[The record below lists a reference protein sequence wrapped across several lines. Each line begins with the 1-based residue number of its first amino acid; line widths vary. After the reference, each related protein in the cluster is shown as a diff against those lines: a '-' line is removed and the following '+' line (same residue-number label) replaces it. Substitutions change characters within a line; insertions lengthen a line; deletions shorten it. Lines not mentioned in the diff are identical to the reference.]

1 MPTKRCMRARKLA
14 ALELAKWLR
23 ENLLPR
29 YFGSPCVPLSACQMS
44 RPQGVMVT
52 MCPPVGPP
60 GVTAAMCRPAR
71 CQGRYVS
78 PCWPARCHGRR
89 LSPVG
94 PLGVTDAM
102 CRSQVSRTPCVP
114 CRPTTCQDRYVSPC
128 RYARCHGCHVSFHQV
143 SRPPCVGPPSIG
155 APCVGPQGVTGAC
168 VRCQAAKPYL
178 CAYPPY
184 LYSCRCRFLAHGFE
198 PAPPSAITCS
208 KVDDTATIVP
218 LPISSTP
225 PSQTSFA
232 CLQYYRS
239 QYGPRYSPPYD
250 TPMHLCIATFPALF
264 WYPDGV

>member
-1 MPTKRCMRARKLA
+1 VPTKRCMRARKLA

-23 ENLLPR
+23 ENLPPC
-29 YFGSPCVPLSACQMS
+29 YFGSPCVPLSARQMS
-44 RPQGVMVT
+44 RPPGVMVA

-78 PCWPARCHGRR
+78 PCWPARCHGRH

-143 SRPPCVGPPSIG
+143 SRPPCVGPPSITS
-155 APCVGPQGVTGAC
+155 AMCRSA
-168 VRCQAAKPYL
+168 RCHGRMCPLSGSQAISL
-178 CAYPPY
+178 CLP
-184 LYSCRCRFLAHGFE
+184 
-198 PAPPSAITCS
+198 
-208 KVDDTATIVP
+208 TISLLLP
-218 LPISSTP
+218 LPFPCPRIRTRA
-225 PSQTSFA
+225 SQ
-232 CLQYYRS
+232 
-239 QYGPRYSPPYD
+239 RYN
-250 TPMHLCIATFPALF
+250 MQ
-264 WYPDGV
+264 

>member
-1 MPTKRCMRARKLA
+1 M
-14 ALELAKWLR
+14 
-23 ENLLPR
+23 
-29 YFGSPCVPLSACQMS
+29 PCVDPRCHGRHVCLVGQPRVKTA
-44 RPQGVMVT
+44 
-52 MCPPVGPP
+52 MCPPVGMP
-60 GVTAAMCRPAR
+60 GVTAAMCRSTR
-71 CQGRYVS
+71 CQGRLVS
-78 PCWPARCHGRR
+78 
-89 LSPVG
+89 V
-94 PLGVTDAM
+94 
-102 CRSQVSRTPCVP
+102 
-114 CRPTTCQDRYVSPC
+114 
-128 RYARCHGCHVSFHQV
+128 HQV
-143 SRPPCVGPPSIG
+143 SG